1 MLYYFSQKPESPGY
15 FLNHEN
21 LFYSLSACLSTM
33 HLLLPAISAHYRNSL
48 PEFYPLIPN
57 PAPGTGT
64 TTCLYFTTGRL
75 IAACNY
81 YSFKPLFVEIADTTT
96 HDPFKALIVDD
107 EVDICFLLSGIL
119 RQQQLKPSFVN
130 SLSAAKASL
139 AADMPSILFLDNHL
153 PDGFGLDFISY
164 VRLHHPDVKIVM
176 ITAHDGLAERKK
188 AQTEG
193 ADLFI
198 SKPFTREVID
208 YAVKKLLPA

>member
-1 MLYYFSQKPESPGY
+1 VDTLD
-15 FLNHEN
+15 
-21 LFYSLSACLSTM
+21 ST
-33 HLLLPAISAHYRNSL
+33 
-48 PEFYPLIPN
+48 
-57 PAPGTGT
+57 
-64 TTCLYFTTGRL
+64 
-75 IAACNY
+75 
-81 YSFKPLFVEIADTTT
+81 V
-96 HDPFKALIVDD
+96 HDPVKALIVDD

-130 SLSAAKASL
+130 NLAAAKASL

-164 VRLHHPDVKIVM
+164 VRLLYPEIKIVM
-176 ITAHDGLAERKK
+176 ITAHDGLVERKK

-208 YAVKKLLPA
+208 YAIKKLLPA